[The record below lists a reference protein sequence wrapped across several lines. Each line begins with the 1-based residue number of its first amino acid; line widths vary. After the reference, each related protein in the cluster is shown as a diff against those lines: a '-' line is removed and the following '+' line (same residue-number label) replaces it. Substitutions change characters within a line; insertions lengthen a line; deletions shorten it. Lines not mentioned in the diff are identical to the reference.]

1 MKTTTSKEKITALKE
16 LIIINNDRYEGYTKA
31 SEMVKDA
38 DLKTLFTK
46 FASESKGFSEE
57 LKTHIPYSDEKPGDE
72 TTLSGKVFRAWMD
85 IKKALSSDDR
95 KAVLASCEFGED
107 AAKKTY
113 DSVLDDPEGVS
124 GELLQIIR
132 TQRSSIQHG
141 HDTVKQLRD
150 SYKEK

>member
-1 MKTTTSKEKITALKE
+1 MKTTTSKEKATALKE

-31 SEMVKDA
+31 AEQVKDS

-46 FASESKGFSEE
+46 LANESKGFSEE
-57 LKTHIPYSDEKPGDE
+57 LRKHIPFSDDKPERDE
-72 TTLSGKVFRAWMD
+72 TTLSGKVFRVWMD
-85 IKKALSSDDR
+85 IKKALSANDR

-113 DSVLDDPEGVS
+113 DTILDDPQGVS
-124 GELLQIIR
+124 GELLQLIR

-150 SYKEK
+150 SYKK

>member
-1 MKTTTSKEKITALKE
+1 MKTTSEQKATALKE

-31 SEMVKDA
+31 SEQVKDS

-46 FASESKGFSEE
+46 LANDSKGFSDE
-57 LKTHIPYSDEKPGDE
+57 LQTHIPFSDDNPVRDE
-72 TTLSGKVFRAWMD
+72 TSFSGKVFRAWMS
-85 IKKALSSDDR
+85 IKKALSTDDR

-113 DSVLDDPEGVS
+113 DSILDDPEGVTP
-124 GELLQIIR
+124 ELLQLIR